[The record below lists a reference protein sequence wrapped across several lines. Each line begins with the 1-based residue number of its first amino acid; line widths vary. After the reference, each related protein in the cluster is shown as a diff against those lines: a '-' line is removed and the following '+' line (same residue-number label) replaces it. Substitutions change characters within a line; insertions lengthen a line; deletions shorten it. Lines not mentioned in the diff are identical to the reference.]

1 MFKLFKKKTEEE
13 KINHRVDELF
23 LKLICDNDFKFT
35 ELEQVQIVNKL
46 VEKTRFYLE
55 EKASENKSKSIEHEQ
70 KANEIINA
78 KSLLIK

>member
-1 MFKLFKKKTEEE
+1 MFKLFRKKTEEE
-13 KINHRVDELF
+13 KINHRVDELL
-23 LKLICDNDFKFT
+23 LKFICDNDFKFT
-35 ELEQVQIVNKL
+35 ELEQVQIVNKF

-55 EKASENKSKSIEHEQ
+55 EKANENKSKSIDHEQ

>member
-1 MFKLFKKKTEEE
+1 MFKLFRKKTEEE

-23 LKLICDNDFKFT
+23 LKFICDNDFKFT
-35 ELEQVQIVNKL
+35 ELEQVQIVNKF

-55 EKASENKSKSIEHEQ
+55 EKANENKSKSIEHEQ
-70 KANEIINA
+70 KSNEIINA